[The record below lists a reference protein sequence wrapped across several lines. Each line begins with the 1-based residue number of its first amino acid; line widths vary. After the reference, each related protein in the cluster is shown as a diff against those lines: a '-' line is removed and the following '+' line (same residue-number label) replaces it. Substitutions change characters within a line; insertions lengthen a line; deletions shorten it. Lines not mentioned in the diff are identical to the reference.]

1 MKSIARTKLFI
12 YNSDL
17 MCQHIIISLVP
28 ASSFT
33 AYVASQYF
41 VFVFFFCIYFFLFC
55 SYLCHLKV
63 MLKTKNQISSPFRVT
78 NKFYSILCSP
88 DGPLLVVNWAIWR
101 LVNHDE
107 SCGHGHFANRLM
119 TIFGATFPYWKYILH
134 FLRTRSDVAQP
145 LFKHPIWSCINFI
158 L

>member
-41 VFVFFFCIYFFLFC
+41 VCVFFFFVFIFFYFVHIYVIWKWCWKPKTRFHHHSGWPTNFIQFC
-55 SYLCHLKV
+55 V
-63 MLKTKNQISSPFRVT
+63 
-78 NKFYSILCSP
+78 
-88 DGPLLVVNWAIWR
+88 PLMAHCWSWAIWR

>member
-41 VFVFFFCIYFFLFC
+41 VCVFFFFVFIFFYFVHIYVIWKWCWKPKTRFHHHSGWPTNFIQFC
-55 SYLCHLKV
+55 VPLMAHCWSSIGQFDDSSITMKVVDMDILQTASWPYL
-63 MLKTKNQISSPFRVT
+63 
-78 NKFYSILCSP
+78 
-88 DGPLLVVNWAIWR
+88 
-101 LVNHDE
+101 
-107 SCGHGHFANRLM
+107 
-119 TIFGATFPYWKYILH
+119 PYWKYILH
-134 FLRTRSDVAQP
+134 FLRTCSDVAQP